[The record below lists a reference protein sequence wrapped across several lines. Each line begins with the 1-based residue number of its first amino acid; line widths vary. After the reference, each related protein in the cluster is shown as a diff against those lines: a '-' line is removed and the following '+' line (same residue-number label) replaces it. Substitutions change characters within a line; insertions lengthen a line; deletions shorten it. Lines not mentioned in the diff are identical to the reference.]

1 MFLYVKTEQI
11 FYSRTPITTLYS
23 AHRIVNGDAMKKIDS
38 LIVDIQSVIE
48 KLTGINA
55 RLQEIKDENE
65 AIERARDKLRSQ
77 KTVKK
82 NSNEN

>member
-1 MFLYVKTEQI
+1 
-11 FYSRTPITTLYS
+11 
-23 AHRIVNGDAMKKIDS
+23 MKKIDS

-48 KLTGINA
+48 KLAEINA

-77 KTVKK
+77 KAVKK
-82 NSNEN
+82 NPNGG